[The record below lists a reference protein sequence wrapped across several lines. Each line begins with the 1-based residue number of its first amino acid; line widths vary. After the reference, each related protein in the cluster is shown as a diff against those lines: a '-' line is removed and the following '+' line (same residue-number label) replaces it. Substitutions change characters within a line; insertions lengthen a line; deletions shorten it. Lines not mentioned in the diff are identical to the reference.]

1 MPDQRGFIF
10 SGLSLLLIFTVMLL
24 LSAFLASLKGGS
36 EASSVRIGGRKVAF
50 AAEDAEYNVSKLAAM
65 GFLIDNSLL
74 RDLALVYYQYGGVPV
89 RAWIIENF
97 AYIFA
102 SKSWGLENAQC
113 SKAVN
118 IGAP

>member
-1 MPDQRGFIF
+1 MPDQHGFIF

-36 EASSVRIGGRKVAF
+36 EAFSVRIGGRKVAF
-50 AAEDAEYNVSKLAAM
+50 SAEDAEYNVSKLAAM

-74 RDLALVYYQYGGVPV
+74 RDLALVYYQFGGTPV
-89 RAWIIENF
+89 RAWVIENF
-97 AYIFA
+97 VYIFA

-118 IGAP
+118 IAAP